1 MVRCRSY
8 KIGPF
13 KSKRKRPNEKGVTI
27 GNFRLEW
34 TFVDTNLSSPLN
46 IILKEKV
53 YFNQGTAIVFAN
65 VFYDGSKLKE
75 LQVKN
80 YINNQRERIAREGMA
95 FPE

>member
-1 MVRCRSY
+1 MRCKNY

-13 KSKRKRPNEKGVTI
+13 KSKRKQPNEKGVTM

-46 IILKEKV
+46 VILKEKV
-53 YFNQGTAIVFAN
+53 YFSLGTATVSASI
-65 VFYDGSKLKE
+65 FYDGSKIKE

-80 YINNQRERIAREGMA
+80 YISNQLEQIARDGMA